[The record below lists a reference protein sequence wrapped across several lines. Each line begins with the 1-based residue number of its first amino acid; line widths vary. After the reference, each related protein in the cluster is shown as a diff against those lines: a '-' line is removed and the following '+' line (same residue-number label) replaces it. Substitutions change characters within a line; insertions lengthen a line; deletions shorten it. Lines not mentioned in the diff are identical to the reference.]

1 MGFYDKSKSFRGLNS
16 VNLSIAV
23 SSILLVLLFS
33 FCKNASKRRIL
44 VEDVYAE
51 GDISKD
57 SILNGLIRFYDTV
70 HNRLVMVANYKNGVL
85 DGKRTDYYKNG
96 RPETE
101 IKYENGKINGEL
113 IVYDTTGKIT
123 EKQNYYYDLVTG
135 HSQSFINGKI
145 SNYAFYSLDNE
156 ILFTLDYDKPKKIED
171 INKNSYFF
179 WNINNYKTTASQDQF
194 SELFIYLPNPPK
206 LNLRYSLC
214 IIDKDYTVSKVVK
227 EFNSSMYWEK
237 TDLNYA
243 GLKPTEMFAL
253 RLNIENAMDDPAD
266 IAVMFK
272 KL

>member
-1 MGFYDKSKSFRGLNS
+1 MRRCTKPFILSAILILSLICSCSKTN
-16 VNLSIAV
+16 
-23 SSILLVLLFS
+23 
-33 FCKNASKRRIL
+33 KRRVL

-57 SILNGLIRFYDTV
+57 TVFNGLIRFYDTS
-70 HNRLVMVANYKNGVL
+70 HNRLVMVASYKNGVL
-85 DGKRTDYYKNG
+85 DGPRTDYYKNG
-96 RPETE
+96 RPETK

-123 EKQNYYYDLVTG
+123 EKQNYYYDLLTG
-135 HSQSFINGKI
+135 PSQSFKNGKI

-156 ILFTLDYDKPKKIED
+156 LLFTLDYDKTKKIEK
-171 INKNSYFF
+171 INNKSYFF
-179 WNINNYKTTASQDQF
+179 WSINKYTTTTSPDPLN
-194 SELFIYLPNPPK
+194 ELFIYLPNPPL

-214 IIDKDYTVSKVVK
+214 IIDKAYTVLKVVK
-227 EFNSSMYWEK
+227 EFDSALYWEK
-237 TDLNYA
+237 TDLNFS